1 MKKKTFLSAILLLS
15 MGMLRAQYFVASQ
28 NLSDSQDDVVAFAV
42 MSDTHFENYNGI
54 GAQAKVPR
62 ALKSLTSKGPL
73 DALFVVGDLSNS
85 GTAAQYKM
93 FTDVFSD
100 STNFLNPVGRK
111 VYMMGNHDNYSS
123 NAASI
128 YSSSLAVLNNGESY
142 PLDQY
147 MVINGFP
154 FITISQRNGSNTDGY
169 YASYGTSAYPEAVCQ
184 QLSEWMKRAVSE
196 CPGKPIFVF
205 THVPP
210 TNTMYS
216 SWSGEGAGTTAP
228 NWSMHPVGDV
238 LADYP
243 QAVVFSG
250 HSHFP
255 IGDPRSIHQGVSPTS
270 SRHNYYTAIGTGS
283 TTYSE
288 IEAGKVDAGI
298 HPEGYGQVTEGFIV
312 RVKKNGDVVFHR
324 YDTYRDEEMH
334 PEAPWTISAPYDGS
348 MFCYA
353 DKRDSLEL
361 SAGQAYR
368 TGLPAPVWSD
378 GAALS
383 VVPAIY
389 SAQVTFPQAT
399 DNDCV
404 FRYKVTL
411 KNNAGRVLSTNWIFS
426 GFFLG
431 KDMPDSLSTTLSG
444 LTPGK
449 DYVVEV
455 TAYDSYDNASEQVLK
470 TEFSVAEDTDPS
482 NLPPTPAAR
491 WAFDDE
497 SNLLSNSVE
506 GSALSLQKAV
516 ESGTTVTLKDDNGI
530 KAIAGPSDDNGGIYV
545 PKAAAFRVNRET
557 TDSVKNYTLQYDVR
571 VEATD
576 VYHALLQTNPNNS
589 DDADFFINKSA
600 KVGLAATGWGYGG
613 TVNTDTWHRIVLVVK
628 DGVPNAY
635 IDGALVSKGTAA
647 ASRWIL
653 CDDHFYL
660 FCDNNGEDADIDVA
674 EVAYWNTA
682 LTDRQIANLGQ
693 VKTNDY
699 MTSSTQ
705 EVNVLDDQ
713 LDFKVIVSSTVEPSF
728 TFPEWVKAVQTSPVA
743 GENIEY
749 TFRCDTLDAAV
760 GKRTD
765 TIYVYAPEGS
775 GLDKISIPITQINRG
790 DVINGKK
797 VGEWTFEDA
806 GNYLKNSVEN
816 SKISLKT
823 GLEGSNKITL
833 CDLSES
839 GITAAEGPSTDKKAV
854 LIPKMTG
861 LKIENGFAAELSD
874 WSCMMDVK
882 LTKAGWYALFNKNVA
897 NSTDADLFIR
907 TDGKIGLNV
916 TMLGYAGNVS
926 TDSWHRIVWTV
937 KGSYLTIYVDGTLV
951 IASTTANTR
960 WNLRSDGSLIFAD
973 NSAEDNDIYVSNVTL
988 WSDYLTASQVS
999 SLGKIK

>member
-1 MKKKTFLSAILLLS
+1 MKKKTFLSAILLLT
-15 MGMLRAQYFVASQ
+15 MGVSHAQFFVASQ
-28 NLSDSQDDVVAFAV
+28 KLSNPQDDVVAFAV
-42 MSDTHFENYNGI
+42 ISDTHFENNNGI
-54 GAQAKVPR
+54 GARAKVPR

-100 STNFLNPVGRK
+100 TTNFLNPVGRK

-147 MVINGFP
+147 MVINGIP
-154 FITISQRNGSNTDGY
+154 FITISPRTGSNTDGY
-169 YASYGTSAYPEAVCQ
+169 YASYGTESYPASVCQ
-184 QLSEWMKRAVSE
+184 QLSEWLKRAVSE

-228 NWSMHPVGDV
+228 NWSMHPIGDV
-238 LADYP
+238 LANYP
-243 QAVVFSG
+243 QVVVFSG

-298 HPEGYGQVTEGFIV
+298 HPEGYGQVTEGLIV
-312 RVKKNGDVVFHR
+312 RVKMNGDVIFHR

-348 MFCYA
+348 QFRYA

-361 SAGQAYR
+361 SEGQAYR

-399 DNDCV
+399 DNECV
-404 FRYKVTL
+404 FRYKVEL
-411 KNNAGRVLSTNWIFS
+411 KNNAGRVLSTNWKFS

-431 KDMPDSLSTTLSG
+431 KDMPDSLSVSLSG

-470 TEFSVAEDTDPS
+470 SEFSVAEDTDPS
-482 NLPPTPAAR
+482 NLPPTPTAR
-491 WAFDDE
+491 WTFDDA
-497 SNLLSNSVE
+497 SNLLANSVE
-506 GSALSLQKAV
+506 NSALSLQKAV
-516 ESGTTVTLKDDNGI
+516 ESGSTVTLKDDNGVE
-530 KAIAGPSDDNGGIYV
+530 AIVGPSDDNSGISV

-571 VEATD
+571 VASTE
-576 VYHALLQTNPNNS
+576 VYHALLQTNTKNS

-613 TVNTDTWHRIVLVVK
+613 TVNANTWHRIVIVVK

-635 IDGALVSKGTAA
+635 IDGALASKGTAA
-647 ASRWIL
+647 QSRWVL
-653 CDDHFYL
+653 NGDYFYI
-660 FCDNNGEDADIDVA
+660 FCDNSGEDGDIDVA
-674 EVAYWNTA
+674 ELAYWNTA

-705 EVNVLDDQ
+705 EVNIADDQ
-713 LDFKVIVSSTVEPSF
+713 LDFKILVSSSVEPSF
-728 TFPEWVKAVQTSPVA
+728 KFPEWVKAVQISPLV
-743 GENIEY
+743 GNNIEY
-749 TFRCDTLDAAV
+749 TFRCDTLDSTMDE
-760 GKRTD
+760 RID
-765 TIYVYAPEGS
+765 TIYVCAPEGS
-775 GLDKISIPITQINRG
+775 NLDTISIPIIQTNRG
-790 DVINGKK
+790 DVLNGKK
-797 VGEWTFEDA
+797 VGEWNFEDA
-806 GNYLKNSVEN
+806 DDYLKNSVEN
-816 SKISLKT
+816 STISLKA

-833 CDLSES
+833 CELSES
-839 GITAAEGPSTDKKAV
+839 GITAAEGPSSDKKAV

-861 LKIENGFAAELSD
+861 LKIENGLATELSS

-882 LTKAGWYALFNKNVA
+882 LSTAGWYALFNKNVE
-897 NSTDADLFIR
+897 NSSDADLFIR
-907 TDGKIGLNV
+907 KDGKIGLNV
-916 TMLGYAGNVS
+916 QALGYSGYVDADN
-926 TDSWHRIVWTV
+926 WHRIVWTV
-937 KGSYLTIYVDGTLV
+937 KNSYLTIYMDGALV
-951 IASTTANTR
+951 IASTAANTR
-960 WNLRSDGSLIFAD
+960 WNLRSTGSLIFAD